1 MALGTEYILDERKAH
16 RYDKKIIILKQRM
29 LIIFNTIT
37 GFLILSYRPD
47 EITFEEN
54 YLILGAGAIVF
65 LIFCFVL
72 TSVVYKKSCHLLWNG
87 VFFLLSVSFIM
98 LTRLN
103 YESARKQILW
113 AFLGMIF
120 AFVIPLVFT
129 KIKDLQKFKLVYL
142 VTGLILVI
150 LPLII
155 GNVTHG
161 ALNWITI
168 GPVRFQPSEVVKI
181 LFVFYFAV
189 VFSEKLTLKQLILP
203 IIIGAAFVL
212 ILVVETD
219 LGGALIFFI
228 TFVIMMYVS
237 TGNEFLFFLS
247 LSAFSGASFIAYKI
261 FDHIKV
267 RVAAYLNPWA
277 DFFGKGNQ
285 ILHSLFSI
293 YTWGLLGSGLTRGMP
308 NRVPV
313 VDSDFILAA
322 IGEEFGIIY
331 MVCIMGIYTFVYYR
345 GINISLRC
353 KSKFYSLIA
362 LGLSTILVFQAF
374 LIMGGVI
381 KFIPL
386 TGVTLPFVSYGGTSV
401 LISIIMIG
409 ILQTIFSVGQKE
421 EIPLESEPKTKGDF
435 SEYVA

>member
-37 GFLILSYRPD
+37 GFLILSYRPA